1 MNTLSKIQFIL
12 CIVCIVLGVFWFAYY
27 FAVDDL
33 TTRNLIISISWFL
46 IGLLNLIT
54 YILQEKQKLRLDF
67 LDKQHQHYQALFNS
81 LAEPTNQIS
90 NEDY

>member
-27 FAVDDL
+27 FAVGNL
-33 TTRNLIISISWFL
+33 TMRNLIISISWFL

-54 YILQEKQKLRLDF
+54 YILQEKQKVRLNF

-81 LAEPTNQIS
+81 LPKSSDQMS
-90 NEDY
+90 NEDC